1 MVLSIALLCAS
12 YNTASA
18 QHNLS
23 EGTFTTNG
31 VPGSNIDNNG
41 YPQNDTTYTGG
52 DEGPT
57 FTIGDYFHG
66 LAIQD
71 SLKVQHV
78 FFGSLL
84 MPGTAQYYNRQKWKI
99 PVIYGLM
106 GGCIG
111 GAIASKEKRA
121 PFVIGAVA
129 TYFASVLDG
138 VVCYK
143 SDVTPLP
150 ARHTIYSALIPGWG
164 QAANGDYWKIPIFYA
179 GFAATAYFWATN
191 QQQYNRYKNYLLH
204 PEEYHGSL
212 SQKDLIWYRDKH
224 RRYRDYSILGTALV
238 YILNIIDAN
247 VFAHMSSF
255 DISDDMGV
263 TMTPGVIDNS
273 MQSTEVSIQGE
284 GGAPATTINVSGPSV
299 APVEPAIGFTLGITF

>member
-1 MVLSIALLCAS
+1 MRKGHFTFFFTALIASIGLLCAS
-12 YNTASA
+12 MLPAYG
-18 QHNLS
+18 QFNLS
-23 EGTFTTNG
+23 EGAFTPQG
-31 VPGSNIDNNG
+31 VPGSNMNNNG
-41 YPQNDTTYTGG
+41 YPQNDTTSYNNGSN
-52 DEGPT
+52 GPT

-66 LAIQD
+66 LSIKD

-78 FFGSLL
+78 FTGSLL
-84 MPGTAQYYNRQKWKI
+84 MPGTAQYYNGQTWKM
-99 PVIYGLM
+99 PVIYGLL

-111 GAIASKEKRA
+111 GAIASKEHRT
-121 PFVIGAVA
+121 PFIIGAAA
-129 TYFASVLDG
+129 TYLASVIDG

-150 ARHTIYSALIPGWG
+150 ARHTIYSTLLPGWG

-191 QQQYNRYKNYLLH
+191 QKQYNRYKNYLLH
-204 PEEYHGSL
+204 PDEYHGSL
-212 SQKDLIWYRDKH
+212 SEKDLIWYRDKH

-255 DISDDMGV
+255 DISDDMG
-263 TMTPGVIDNS
+263 I
-273 MQSTEVSIQGE
+273 
-284 GGAPATTINVSGPSV
+284 SV
-299 APVEPAIGFTLGITF
+299 APSIIETNVQTIQTADMSQVPAEPAIGLTLGITF